1 MKKLLA
7 LFLLVLLACGVA
19 AAETKESRD
28 KLEKARRELQSPRR
42 NLAHVEKLI
51 QDSLKASPDFLE
63 AQRAL
68 ADLYY
73 LENRFDSAAAEYLK
87 ARALDDSQKK
97 LSRAD
102 RNLLLDGL
110 GLSQAQGRHYDEAIA
125 SYKAAIAED
134 PDYAL
139 FEYNLACTYAM
150 KGDLDSAL
158 PHLTKSW
165 ELRDSLP
172 NGVEFPDPRKDDS
185 FKRYWNDSRFKAAVE
200 NIVV

>member
-1 MKKLLA
+1 MRKIFA
-7 LFLLVLLACGVA
+7 VFLLMLLACGVA

-87 ARALDDSQKK
+87 ARALDDKQKK

-110 GLSQAQGRHYDEAIA
+110 GLSQAQGRHYDEAIVT
-125 SYKAAIAED
+125 YKAALAED
-134 PDYAL
+134 AEYAL
-139 FEYNLACTYAM
+139 FEYNLACTFAM

-172 NGVEFPDPRKDDS
+172 NGTQFPDPRKDDS
-185 FKRYWNDSRFKAAVE
+185 FKRYWNDSRFKEAVE
-200 NIVV
+200 NMVV

>member
-42 NLAHVEKLI
+42 NLLHVEKLI
-51 QDSLKASPDFLE
+51 QDSLKSSPDFLE

-110 GLSQAQGRHYDEAIA
+110 GLSQAQGRHYDDAI
-125 SYKAAIAED
+125 STYKAALAED
-134 PDYAL
+134 AEYAL

-185 FKRYWNDSRFKAAVE
+185 FKRYWNDSRFKQAVE

>member
-1 MKKLLA
+1 
-7 LFLLVLLACGVA
+7 
-19 AAETKESRD
+19 
-28 KLEKARRELQSPRR
+28 
-42 NLAHVEKLI
+42 
-51 QDSLKASPDFLE
+51 
-63 AQRAL
+63 
-68 ADLYY
+68 LYY

-110 GLSQAQGRHYDEAIA
+110 GLSQAQGRHYDDAI
-125 SYKAAIAED
+125 STYKAALAED
-134 PDYAL
+134 AEYAL

-185 FKRYWNDSRFKAAVE
+185 FKRYWNDSRFKQAVE

>member
-42 NLAHVEKLI
+42 NLLHVEKLI
-51 QDSLKASPDFLE
+51 QDSLKSSPDFLE

-134 PDYAL
+134 PEYAL

-185 FKRYWNDSRFKAAVE
+185 FKRYWNDSRFTAAVE

>member
-110 GLSQAQGRHYDEAIA
+110 GLSQAQGRHYDDAI
-125 SYKAAIAED
+125 STYKAALAED
-134 PDYAL
+134 AEYAL

-185 FKRYWNDSRFKAAVE
+185 FKRYWNDSRFKQAVE

>member
-134 PDYAL
+134 PEYAL

>member
-7 LFLLVLLACGVA
+7 IFLLVLLACGVV

-28 KLEKARRELQSPRR
+28 KLEKARRELHTRMP
-42 NLAHVEKLI
+42 NLPHVEKLI
-51 QDSLKASPDFLE
+51 QDSLKSSPDYLE

-73 LENRFDSAAAEYLK
+73 MENRFDSAAAEYIK

-97 LSRAD
+97 LARAD
-102 RNLLLDGL
+102 RDLLLDGL
-110 GLSQAQGRHYDEAIA
+110 GLSQAQGRHYDEAIVT
-125 SYKAAIAED
+125 YKAAIAED
-134 PDYAL
+134 PKYAL

-150 KGDLDSAL
+150 KGNLDAAL

-172 NGVEFPDPRKDDS
+172 RGVQFPDPRKDDS
-185 FKRYWNDSRFKAAVE
+185 FKRYWNDPRFKEAVE

>member
-42 NLAHVEKLI
+42 NLLHVEKLI
-51 QDSLKASPDFLE
+51 QDSLKSSPDFLE

-134 PDYAL
+134 PEYAL

>member
-42 NLAHVEKLI
+42 NVAHVEKLI
-51 QDSLKASPDFLE
+51 QDSLKSSPDFLE

>member
-110 GLSQAQGRHYDEAIA
+110 GLSQAQGRHYDDAI
-125 SYKAAIAED
+125 STYKAALAED
-134 PDYAL
+134 DAYAL

-185 FKRYWNDSRFKAAVE
+185 FKRYWNDSRFKQAVE

>member
-42 NLAHVEKLI
+42 NVAHVEKLI

-134 PDYAL
+134 PEYAL

>member
-1 MKKLLA
+1 MKKTLT
-7 LFLLVLLACGVA
+7 LFLLVLLACGIV
-19 AAETKESRD
+19 AAETKDARD

-42 NLAHVEKLI
+42 NLPHVEKLI
-51 QDSLKASPDFLE
+51 QDSLKSSPDYIE

-73 LENRFDSAAAEYLK
+73 LENRFDSAAAEYVK
-87 ARALDDSQKK
+87 ARSLDDSQKK
-97 LSRAD
+97 LSREV
-102 RNLLLDGL
+102 RNMVLDGL

-125 SYKAAIAED
+125 TYKAAIAED
-134 PDYAL
+134 PQFAL

-158 PHLTKSW
+158 PHLSKSW

-172 NGVEFPDPRKDDS
+172 NGVPFPDPRKDDS
-185 FKRYWNDSRFKAAVE
+185 FKRYWNDPRFKDAVV

>member
-42 NLAHVEKLI
+42 NLLHVEKLI
-51 QDSLKASPDFLE
+51 QDSLKSSPDFLE